1 MTGFGPLLGKELL
14 EQWRTKRLLVVAIV
28 FVALAIGSAYLARYT
43 AELVQAL
50 GGVPFEID
58 FPTPTTADAVTQF
71 LKNLGQ
77 AGILTAIL
85 LAMGSVA
92 TEKERGTA
100 ALILSK
106 PASRGAFLAAKLVAI
121 GTTLAV
127 SLALASVTGYVYTAL
142 LFEPPDAFGWAAM
155 TGLLLLALLA
165 YAALTFL
172 GSALTRSAVAA
183 AGIGIAGLVA
193 VGIVSALPSV
203 APYTPAGIS
212 GEPAMAL
219 ALGGDPGPL
228 LGPLVVNVAFV
239 LVVAALAWL
248 VFRRQEL

>member
-1 MTGFGPLLGKELL
+1 
-14 EQWRTKRLLVVAIV
+14 
-28 FVALAIGSAYLARYT
+28 
-43 AELVQAL
+43 
-50 GGVPFEID
+50 
-58 FPTPTTADAVTQF
+58 VTQF

-92 TEKERGTA
+92 AEKERGTA
-100 ALILSK
+100 ALLLSK

-121 GTTLAV
+121 GATLAV
-127 SLALASVTGYVYTAL
+127 SLTLASAAGYFYTVL
-142 LFEPPDAFGWAAM
+142 LFEPPDALGWAAM

-172 GSALTRSAVAA
+172 GSTLTRSSIAA
-183 AGIGIAGLVA
+183 AGIGIAGLIG
-193 VGIVSALPSV
+193 VGVVSALPNVS
-203 APYTPAGIS
+203 PYTPAGIS

-219 ALGGDPGPL
+219 ALGNDPGPL
-228 LGPLVVNVAFV
+228 LGPLLANVGFV
-239 LVVAALAWL
+239 LAVAALAWL

>member
-1 MTGFGPLLGKELL
+1 MIGFGPLLRKELL
-14 EQWRTKRLLVVAIV
+14 EQWRTRRLLVVAVV
-28 FVALAIGSAYLARYT
+28 FVALAIGSAFLARYT

-50 GGVPFEID
+50 GGVPFEIE
-58 FPTPTTADAVTQF
+58 FPEPTTADAVTQF

-85 LAMGSVA
+85 LTMGSVA

-100 ALILSK
+100 ALLLSK

-121 GTTLAV
+121 AATLGISLAV
-127 SLALASVTGYVYTAL
+127 ASAAGYFYTVL
-142 LFEPPDAFGWAAM
+142 LFDAPDALGWAAM
-155 TGLLLLALLA
+155 TGMLLLALLA

-172 GSALTRSAVAA
+172 GSTLTRSSIAA
-183 AGIGIAGLVA
+183 AGIGIAGLIG
-193 VGIVSALPSV
+193 VGLVSALPSV

-219 ALGGDPGPL
+219 ALGTDPGPL
-228 LGPLVVNVAFV
+228 LGPLLANVAFV
-239 LVVAALAWL
+239 LAVAGLAWL
-248 VFRRQEL
+248 AFRRQEL